1 MDRRLMHLIL
11 NRIMI
16 ARDAVRWCIHSEN
29 SAQYDPL
36 NNMYDELN
44 AMCGS
49 ISNMLK
55 EDNHD

>member
-1 MDRRLMHLIL
+1 MHLIL

-16 ARDAVRWCIHSEN
+16 ARDAARWCVHSEN

-36 NNMYDELN
+36 NNM
-44 AMCGS
+44 
-49 ISNMLK
+49 LK